1 MTRCEIILAAVCIPL
16 LILAVSAFYVVSVF
30 SKTGKETD
38 DERNM

>member
-16 LILAVSAFYVVSVF
+16 LILSVSALYVASVF
-30 SKTGKETD
+30 RDTGKKTD